1 MGPLQSS
8 SVVATRVMGVFRV
21 SFRVFHS
28 FPHQHSTIVTRQK
41 FGMLATGVQYPTTF
55 SDLP

>member
-8 SVVATRVMGVFRV
+8 SAVATRVMGVFRDSV
-21 SFRVFHS
+21 RVFHS
-28 FPHQHSTIVTRQK
+28 FPPHHCKIATRQK
-41 FGMLATGVQYPTTF
+41 FGVLATGVQYPSTF